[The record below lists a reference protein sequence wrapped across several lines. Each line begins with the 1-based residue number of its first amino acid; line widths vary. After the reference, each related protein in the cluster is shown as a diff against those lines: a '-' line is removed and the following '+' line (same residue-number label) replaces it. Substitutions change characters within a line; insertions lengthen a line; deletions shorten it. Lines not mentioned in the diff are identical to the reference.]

1 MSISYA
7 PRRKEGGGRA
17 RGRLTSP
24 SFPPSLPQS
33 TAVAAGIL
41 CGRPTRKDRRII
53 SCSALLSSILIPE
66 ASATTAVSNG
76 IAGRTH
82 GRRTEHVGVLRGNLG
97 SPLKGREGQDGWLDG
112 SDGGRCILIDCVKQM
127 PLPFASVAC
136 VRVWRG
142 AVAGWLVDRTDVT
155 LYDLFSPAPRP
166 PSSALSSHPPSLM
179 MTRPWPRPDSTSLSY
194 ESLDLGHICPDA

>member
-7 PRRKEGGGRA
+7 PRRKGGGREGA
-17 RGRLTSP
+17 RAVDVVLL
-24 SFPPSLPQS
+24 PSLPQS
-33 TAVAAGIL
+33 TAAAAGIL

-155 LYDLFSPAPRP
+155 LYDLFSPAPCSPLTSQP
-166 PSSALSSHPPSLM
+166 PFPMLM
-179 MTRPWPRPDSTSLSY
+179 MT
-194 ESLDLGHICPDA
+194 